1 MRIIMTVLLAILVAG
16 TATYAVD
23 AYAQTNSQRIADI
36 HEETDGLADAVKGI
50 SDAIT
55 SLPESLQASVDS
67 MAASLAPLSDQI
79 STLTQSS
86 ARVESAIT
94 EFGPVLTNLAASVQQ
109 NSDTLA
115 DLSGIMASMNSD
127 IVSIRSAVSDQGSSD
142 LVKSINAL
150 TTKVDNNEITI
161 SQRLDNIEAAITSLE
176 AKMGSAPPTTT
187 LPPTGIT
194 RSTASVDISSYTYQQ
209 GVKRTAGGNDI
220 YTISMTFSCTGP
232 VSIDTVSTDLTTAD
246 RWILPTATPHSGTNE
261 NYLRVDGRELYN
273 SKFESAPG
281 IFHVYNRAEN
291 YNLQALPTGSSLG
304 FESQQYEHN
313 NRIKDAAS
321 NANDGYTITVS
332 YLGDRST
339 TCSFTGIGSGPNT
352 GPLSKSDTVTLT
364 TTLPSSDL
372 FSSFSLGVTC
382 GNDPVEITGFQMAL
396 TESWNTGLAQFAEFK
411 VTTATTSA
419 MTDIGFNSAGTI
431 NTGSYPISFS
441 GEDIRVDGKLP
452 YNSDNAAQV
461 LLIMAYNTV
470 ENGECTQK
478 TS

>member
-1 MRIIMTVLLAILVAG
+1 MRIITTVLLSILVAG

-67 MAASLAPLSDQI
+67 LAASVAPLSDQI

-94 EFGPVLTNLAASVQQ
+94 EFGPVLASLAASVQQ

-127 IVSIRSAVSDQGSSD
+127 IVSIRSAVSDRGSD
-142 LVKSINAL
+142 ELVESIDVL
-150 TTKVDNNEITI
+150 TTTVNRNEITL
-161 SQRLDNIEAAITSLE
+161 SERLDKIETAIASLE
-176 AKMGSAPPTTT
+176 AKMGNTPTTT

-194 RSTASVDISSYTYQQ
+194 RSTATADISSYTYQQ
-209 GVKRTAGGNDI
+209 GTKRTSGGNDI
-220 YTISMTFSCTGP
+220 YAISMSFSCTGP

-261 NYLRVDGRELYN
+261 NYLKVDGRELYN
-273 SKFESAPG
+273 SKFESAPN
-281 IFHVYNRAEN
+281 IYHVYNRAVN
-291 YNLQALPTGSSLG
+291 YNLQALPTGSSLS

-339 TCSFTGIGSGPNT
+339 TCSFTGLGSGPNT
-352 GPLSKSDTVTLT
+352 GELSKSDTVTLT
-364 TTLPSSDL
+364 STLPSGDL

-396 TESWNTGLAQFAEFK
+396 TESWNTGLATFAEFK
-411 VTTATTSA
+411 VTAATTGTV
-419 MTDIGFNSAGTI
+419 TDIGFDSAGTI
-431 NTGSYPISFS
+431 NTGSYPIPFS
-441 GEDIRVDGKLP
+441 GEDIRIDGKLP

-470 ENGECTQK
+470 ENGACAQK

>member
-1 MRIIMTVLLAILVAG
+1 MRIIMTVLLAILAAG

-55 SLPESLQASVDS
+55 SLPESLQTSVDS
-67 MAASLAPLSDQI
+67 LAASVAPLSDQI

-86 ARVESAIT
+86 ARVESAII
-94 EFGPVLTNLAASVQQ
+94 EFGPVLANLAASVQQ

-127 IVSIRSAVSDQGSSD
+127 IASIKSAVSDQGSSE
-142 LVKSINAL
+142 LTQSISAL
-150 TTKVDNNEITI
+150 TTKVDNSEITI
-161 SQRLDNIEAAITSLE
+161 SQRLDNIEAAIASLE
-176 AKMGSAPPTTT
+176 AKMGSTTT
-187 LPPTGIT
+187 TSIQPTGIT
-194 RSTASVDISSYTYQQ
+194 RSTVTADISSYTYQQ
-209 GVKRTAGGNDI
+209 GAKRTSGGNDI
-220 YTISMTFSCTGP
+220 YTISMSFSCTGP

-261 NYLRVDGRELYN
+261 NYLKVDGRELYN

-281 IFHVYNRAEN
+281 IFHVYNRAVN
-291 YNLQALPTGSSLG
+291 YNLQALPTGSYLS

-332 YLGDRST
+332 YLGSSST
-339 TCSFTGIGSGPNT
+339 TCSFTGLGSGSSP

-364 TTLPSSDL
+364 STLPAGDL

-396 TESWNTGLAQFAEFK
+396 TESWNTGLASFAEFK
-411 VTTATTSA
+411 VTTATTG
-419 MTDIGFNSAGTI
+419 TVTNIGFDSAGTI

-452 YNSDNAAQV
+452 YNSDSAAQV

-470 ENGECTQK
+470 ENGECAQK